1 MMTTRRDILAGLA
14 ATSALDVL
22 PQRAQAALLAGRACD
37 AGDLQAGLN
46 KAGVLHLPAG
56 LYMLE
61 TPLEIPSGGGLV
73 GDGYRAV
80 LKAAPGFGDR
90 PLVRNAGYR
99 AKSDAARDRG
109 LVVAGV
115 KLDGSKREN
124 LTATEFAAALALHG
138 VDGARLDVWAV
149 DAKGD
154 GVTITYAE
162 GALGVGCRNV
172 RGRVRTARCARQ
184 GVAVICAEDLDL
196 TVTDQGSSRF
206 ALDLETDDA
215 ANVIRRGRFRVT
227 STGTGNGTD
236 SSGGVGV
243 DGAGGSSPGR
253 ISDIAL
259 DVQVRASRGAG
270 VVWRDAERLT
280 VRGLVDG
287 AAKNGLW
294 GVDAGS
300 RPSTVT
306 LDVDVRGAGG
316 NGWRANEVAG
326 AVYSGRV
333 HVQRAGNVG
342 VEIAHA
348 RGGDLDIAAVDGSQQ
363 GVVLHDCQGV
373 TFRSIVAR
381 ANKGNG
387 LWLRGGSRDNRV
399 DALVSTG
406 SVFGAGVQEDPG
418 SNGNHIRRAR
428 LGANRLGDV
437 RLSGPAS
444 RVERAP

>member
-1 MMTTRRDILAGLA
+1 MTTRRAVLAGLA
-14 ATSALDVL
+14 AAPAFDVL
-22 PQRAQAALLAGRACD
+22 PPRARAALLAGRPCD
-37 AGDLQAGLN
+37 AGDLQAGLD
-46 KAGVLHLPAG
+46 KAGVLRLPAG

-73 GDGYRAV
+73 GDGFRAV

-99 AKSDAARDRG
+99 AKSDAARDRD
-109 LVVAGV
+109 LVITGV
-115 KLDGSKREN
+115 KLDGNKREN
-124 LTATEFAAALALHG
+124 LRATEFSACLALHA

-154 GVTITYAE
+154 GVTLTYAA
-162 GALGVGCRNV
+162 GALGVGCRGV
-172 RGRVRTARCARQ
+172 RGRARTERCARQ

-196 TVTDQGSSRF
+196 TVVDRGAALY

-215 ANVIRRGRFRVT
+215 ANFIRRGRFRVT
-227 STGTGNGTD
+227 ATGSGNGTD
-236 SSGGVGV
+236 ASGGVGV
-243 DGAGGSSPGR
+243 DGGGGSSPGR
-253 ISDIAL
+253 ISDIVL
-259 DVQVRASRGAG
+259 DVQVRAARGAG

-294 GVDAGS
+294 GADAGS

-306 LDVDVRGAGG
+306 LDVDVRNTGG

-326 AVYSGRV
+326 AVYNGRV

-363 GVVLHDCQGV
+363 GVVLHDCQGLA
-373 TFRSIVAR
+373 FRSIVAR

-387 LWLRGGSRDNRV
+387 LWLRGGSRDNLI

-406 SVFGAGVQEDPG
+406 SVFGAGVQEDAG
-418 SNGNHIRRAR
+418 SNGNRIRRAR

-437 RLSGPAS
+437 RLSGPRS